1 MMRQLRMTK
10 APGQRKTK
18 KIKKLSALL
27 LLLLLPFV
35 VGSASFASPL
45 QASIDD
51 SEPLQLLITLT
62 LLALIPTL
70 LIMMTGFT
78 RILIVLGFV
87 RNATGL
93 QQMPPNQ
100 VLIGLALMLNFFF
113 MAPVIDEIQE
123 RAYEPYMNEE
133 ITQMEA
139 IDEAI
144 VPLRAFMLE
153 QTYTKDIELFMGMAQ
168 ISSVPTIDDIPT
180 RVIVPAF
187 ITSELKR
194 AFQIGFFIFVPFL
207 VIDMIVASTLMSMG
221 MMMLPPT
228 VISLPFKVLL
238 FVLVD
243 GWGLVI
249 QTLFASFQ

>member
-1 MMRQLRMTK
+1 MNKQT
-10 APGQRKTK
+10 GRKNRKWKT
-18 KIKKLSALL
+18 AAAWLL
-27 LLLLLPFV
+27 TLLMPV
-35 VGSASFASPL
+35 AAGSTSLASPL
-45 QASIDD
+45 DVSIED
-51 SEPLQLLITLT
+51 SEPLQLLIMLT
-62 LLALIPTL
+62 LLGLIPTF

-100 VLIGLALMLNFFF
+100 VLIGLALLLNFFF
-113 MAPVIDEIQE
+113 MSPVIDQIQE
-123 RAYEPYMNEE
+123 RAYDPYMNEE
-133 ITQMEA
+133 ITQSEA
-139 IDEAI
+139 IDEAMI
-144 VPLRAFMLE
+144 PLRAFMLG
-153 QTYTKDIELFMGMAQ
+153 QTYSSDIEMFMGMAQ

-228 VISLPFKVLL
+228 VIALPFKVLL

-243 GWGLVI
+243 GWSLVI
-249 QTLFASFQ
+249 QTLYASFQ

>member
-1 MMRQLRMTK
+1 MNAK
-10 APGQRKTK
+10 GIKKK
-18 KIKKLSALL
+18 KILLSLVLALS
-27 LLLLLPFV
+27 LPLVF
-35 VGSASFASPL
+35 GSAGLAAPL
-45 QASIDD
+45 QETVEE
-51 SEPLQLLITLT
+51 SETVQLLILLT

-100 VLIGLALMLNFFF
+100 VLIGLALMLNLFF
-113 MAPVIDEIQE
+113 MAPVIDEIIEQ
-123 RAYEPYMNEE
+123 AYEPYAEE
-133 ITQMEA
+133 QIGSMEA
-139 IDEAI
+139 IEAGMQ
-144 VPLRAFMLE
+144 PLREFMLR
-153 QTYTKDIELFMGMAQ
+153 QTYTDDVEMFLGMAR
-168 ISSVPTIDDIPT
+168 IESVPSIEDIPT
-180 RVIVPAF
+180 RVLVPAF

-221 MMMLPPT
+221 MLMLPPT

-249 QTLFASFQ
+249 QTLFTSFQ